1 MKQIK
6 LMFILVALVAFA
18 SSCQEEY
25 EAEMIPGHELAGEW
39 YVTYTIGGV
48 DVYNFGYST
57 IMTNNT
63 AAADGK
69 QIWVSDLGHFWDYKA
84 KVNADPA
91 NASFGQTDSLD
102 NAEELGYPI
111 KLIVKSGKVFTDGG
125 KSKTGVVTDSISFV
139 IGFGDDAP
147 GTEYTASGH
156 RRTGFVEDDF

>member
-69 QIWVSDLGHFWDYKA
+69 QIWVSDLHHFWDFKA

-91 NASFGQTDSLD
+91 NGTFGQSDSLD
-102 NAEELGYPI
+102 NAEELNYPI
-111 KLIVKSGKVFTDGG
+111 KLVIKSGKVIPEGG
-125 KSKTGVVTDSISFV
+125 KSKTGVVTDSISFIV
-139 IGFGDDAP
+139 GFGDDAP

-156 RRTGFVEDDF
+156 RRTGFVEDDY